1 MKAKELRELTDEE
14 LSSKLHD
21 FREELFTL
29 RFQKVLGNLQSPS
42 QFTKLKREIAR
53 ILTVMKE
60 KGKKI

>member
-1 MKAKELRELTDEE
+1 VNAKELRELTDEE

>member
-1 MKAKELRELTDEE
+1 MNAKELRELTDEE